1 MQTKIVPYTFV
12 RSGYFYYTRRV
23 PTDLAEHYSSTRIV
37 KSLRTKCFRRAKLQA
52 NQTSANL
59 EKYWS
64 HLRLMTS
71 EVHEMSKMSIVNMIQ
86 DEKQGNKTVQDI
98 PDLKQALA
106 IYLELKGRGRPKSF
120 EAAATRTY
128 RYVAQV
134 AGNKSLD
141 QYTRSDALRFR
152 DWLVAKGLT
161 GSSVTRNFS
170 YIKAIFNFAASE
182 YALNV
187 ANPFSGVYHDRSVG
201 VIKRQPI
208 VLPEL
213 HQVQSACRMIDDD
226 LRWLIALIS
235 DTGMRLAEGAG
246 LLKEDL
252 FLNTE
257 IPYVRIQKHPWR
269 NLKTAASQ
277 RDVPLVGA
285 SLWAAQRLL
294 EADNNGLYAFPRY
307 NRTDVTAADS
317 ASAALNKWLRN
328 YVSKGCTI
336 HSFRHSIRDRLRAV
350 QCPADIADEI
360 GGWSTEGI
368 GQGYGNG
375 FGLAI
380 THSWLTRAVT
390 SS

>member
-1 MQTKIVPYTFV
+1 
-12 RSGYFYYTRRV
+12 
-23 PTDLAEHYSSTRIV
+23 
-37 KSLRTKCFRRAKLQA
+37 
-52 NQTSANL
+52 
-59 EKYWS
+59 
-64 HLRLMTS
+64 MTS

>member
-23 PTDLAEHYSSTRIV
+23 PKDLADHYSSTRIV

-64 HLRLMTS
+64 HLRLMAS
-71 EVHEMSKMSIVNMIQ
+71 EIHEMSKMPLVDRIQ
-86 DEKQGNKTVQDI
+86 DEKQRNKTAQDI

-128 RYVAQV
+128 GYVVQI
-134 AGNKSLD
+134 AGNKLLD

-152 DWLVAKGLT
+152 DWLVKKGLT

-170 YIKAIFNFAASE
+170 YVKAIFNFAASE
-182 YALNV
+182 YALDIT
-187 ANPFSGVYHDRSVG
+187 NPFSGLYHDRSIG
-201 VIKRQPI
+201 VMKRQPI
-208 VLPEL
+208 LLQEL
-213 HQVQSACRMIDDD
+213 RRVQSQCKMIDDD

-252 FLNTE
+252 FLNTD

-277 RDVPLVGA
+277 RDVPLVGS

-294 EADNNGLYAFPRY
+294 EAENDTMYAFPRY
-307 NRTDVTAADS
+307 NRTDVTAANS

-350 QCPADIADEI
+350 QCPADIADQI
-360 GGWSTEGI
+360 GGWATEGV
-368 GQGYGNG
+368 GQGYGKG
-375 FGLAI
+375 YSIEVL
-380 THSWLTRAVT
+380 SPWLRRMVA
-390 SS
+390 